1 MPSWVYAL
9 FECWLLFVFALCH
22 GVWDGGPKFFF
33 PWRIPTPHQCAKF
46 QTTTIFSNLP
56 TRVRRPKRV
65 CVSRK
70 TDEWY
75 RSDSCAILSTN
86 GAKSVYGGSFFDICP
101 QLGRRCPQTWPKF
114 TPCCGRFCD
123 FELPPPNWPLNIIG
137 LGTLIKTNFVWGI
150 ALHLGEIWGLK
161 FSTGVYFG
169 PDFPETPSSDF
180 GIFGPSTAAP
190 SSRDAEHLGKIWRTE
205 LEKCSFKVGT
215 PTEYFSVLADFARSS
230 SAPFGLPPLDSD
242 NAKCVFG
249 LFVHANLGRVMSRL
263 YSLKWLAAKN
273 VSELTHFRGLKHK
286 TITHSINI
294 H

>member
-1 MPSWVYAL
+1 MIKGQGYESQKTMPSWVYAL

-46 QTTTIFSNLP
+46 QTTTRGWGGRIFWIFSNLP
-56 TRVRRPKRV
+56 TRVRGPKRV

-86 GAKSVYGGSFFDICP
+86 GAKSVYGGSLFDICP

-114 TPCCGRFCD
+114 TPCCGRFRD

-190 SSRDAEHLGKIWRTE
+190 PLGMLNIWAKSDEQNSRNVRSKLVPQPSTFLFRPILRARVQPRSDCPR
-205 LEKCSFKVGT
+205 ST
-215 PTEYFSVLADFARSS
+215 PTTQSVFLVCLCM
-230 SAPFGLPPLDSD
+230 P
-242 NAKCVFG
+242 
-249 LFVHANLGRVMSRL
+249 
-263 YSLKWLAAKN
+263 
-273 VSELTHFRGLKHK
+273 T
-286 TITHSINI
+286 
-294 H
+294 